1 MKAVRLRIYTSEDE
15 KIGHLPLYE
24 AVAEQARTLGLA
36 GLTVFRGIFGFGR
49 DRHIHTVKVLSLSE
63 NLPVVLELIDTRERI
78 EALLPFLDTHLRN
91 GIYTLEEV
99 ELHIPQ

>member
-1 MKAVRLRIYTSEDE
+1 MEAVRLRIYTSEDE

-63 NLPVVLELIDTRERI
+63 NLPVVLELIDTEERI
-78 EALLPFLDTHLRN
+78 ASLLPFVRRHLRN
-91 GIYTLEEV
+91 GIYTLEKVDLYVPE
-99 ELHIPQ
+99 